1 VLVTHKAEMLELVDR
16 IIVVANQQV
25 LMDGPKAQVLQRLQ
39 APSTVTTGVRAA

>member
-1 VLVTHKAEMLELVDR
+1 MLELVDR

-39 APSTVTTGVRAA
+39 APPTVTTGVRAA